1 MTRSVSFADT
11 ATWVDDRTTSRGS
24 ATEPLSHAH
33 ERDAMSVTLT
43 APATGATWFNLT
55 RHDDPTEPPKPE
67 PPADPEPAPVT
78 PEEPAEDPEEPE
90 VPEEPEGEPDP
101 EGADKLG
108 NAGKKAL
115 DRMKAEKTAAKQ
127 EAAAAKREL
136 AKLTAKVQAFED
148 RDKSE
153 LEKATAK
160 AERLTEQAAKAT
172 ARAVTGEI
180 KVHAVT
186 QFADPTDAV
195 DALMREASKYVDD
208 AGEIDTDLIQSDLA
222 DLLERKPHW
231 ARQPEPAPEAEG
243 AAKPRPRPDPG
254 QGARPSAPPT
264 DFRTA
269 PKDEVAAELAKF
281 GYRQRV

>member
-1 MTRSVSFADT
+1 
-11 ATWVDDRTTSRGS
+11 
-24 ATEPLSHAH
+24 
-33 ERDAMSVTLT
+33 MSIKKT
-43 APATGATWFNLT
+43 APATGATWFNLA
-55 RHDDPTEPPKPE
+55 RHDDPTEPPQD
-67 PPADPEPAPVT
+67 PPAEPGPAPAAPDEPAPEDPAEPET
-78 PEEPAEDPEEPE
+78 PEEPEE
-90 VPEEPEGEPDP
+90 EPDP

-108 NAGKKAL
+108 DAGKQAL
-115 DRMKAEKTAAKQ
+115 ERMKAERAAAKK
-127 EAAAAKREL
+127 EALTAKREL
-136 AKLTAKVQAFED
+136 AALAKKVQDFED

-160 AERLTEQAAKAT
+160 AERLAGQAAKAT

-195 DALMREASKYVDD
+195 DVLMRDPSKYVDE
-208 AGEIDTDLIQSDLA
+208 AGEIDTDLIQSDLT

-231 ARQPEPAPEAEG
+231 ARQPEPTPEAEP

-254 QGARPSAPPT
+254 QGARPSAPAP

-269 PKDEVAAELAKF
+269 SKDEVAAELAKY

>member
-1 MTRSVSFADT
+1 MSI
-11 ATWVDDRTTSRGS
+11 
-24 ATEPLSHAH
+24 
-33 ERDAMSVTLT
+33 AMT
-43 APATGATWFNLT
+43 APATGATWFNLS
-55 RHDDPTEPPKPE
+55 RHDEDPTDPPQPEAPEEPE
-67 PPADPEPAPVT
+67 PVT
-78 PEEPAEDPEEPE
+78 PEEPAEEPAEPE
-90 VPEEPEGEPDP
+90 PPEEPEGEP

-108 NAGKKAL
+108 DAGKKAL
-115 DRMKAEKTAAKQ
+115 DRMKAEKAAAKK
-127 EAAAAKREL
+127 EALAAKREL
-136 AKLTAKVQAFED
+136 AALAKKVQDFED

-195 DALMREASKYVDD
+195 DVLMRDPSKYVDD

-222 DLLERKPHW
+222 DLLDRKPHW
-231 ARQPEPAPEAEG
+231 AIQPEPTPETEP
-243 AAKPRPRPDPG
+243 AAKPRPRPDPS
-254 QGARPSAPPT
+254 QGARPSTPPA

-269 PKDEVAAELAKF
+269 SKDEVAAELAKF